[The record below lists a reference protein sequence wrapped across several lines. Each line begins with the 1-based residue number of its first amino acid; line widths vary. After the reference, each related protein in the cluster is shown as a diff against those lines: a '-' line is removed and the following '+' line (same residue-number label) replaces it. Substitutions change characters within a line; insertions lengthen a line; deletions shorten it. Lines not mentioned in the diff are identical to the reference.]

1 MTGTEHA
8 ARMRRIEELIDG
20 LLARIAG
27 VPEETLHRAA
37 PDGWSV
43 GHVLAHVVEFV
54 PYWARQAEAVAA
66 RDRDGLPFGRTSDD
80 AERTGTI
87 ERRWRDAGGRL
98 AQDLEASRDECVAT
112 LERIP
117 PAGWRRSGLHAR
129 RGAMSVTDI
138 VDRFLVDHLAEHETQ
153 AVRALAAPPE
163 PGRR

>member
-1 MTGTEHA
+1 MTGTEHGS
-8 ARMRRIEELIDG
+8 RMRRIEELIDR
-20 LLARIAG
+20 LLARIAR

-54 PYWARQAEAVAA
+54 PYWARQAEAVAG

-80 AERTGTI
+80 AERTGAI

-98 AQDLEASRDECVAT
+98 AQDLASSRDDCVAT
-112 LERIP
+112 LARIP

-129 RGAMSVTDI
+129 RGAMTVADI
-138 VDRFLVDHLAEHETQ
+138 IDLFLVDHLAEHETQ
-153 AVRALAAPPE
+153 AVQALAAPLE

>member
-1 MTGTEHA
+1 VTGTEHA
-8 ARMRRIEELIDG
+8 ARTRRIAELIDG

-27 VPEETLHRAA
+27 VPEEALHRAA
-37 PDGWSV
+37 PDGWSA

-80 AERTGTI
+80 AERTSAI

-98 AQDLEASRDECVAT
+98 AQDLASSRDDCVAT

-129 RGAMSVTDI
+129 RGAMSVADI
-138 VDRFLVDHLAEHETQ
+138 VDLFLVEHLAEHETQ
-153 AVRALAAPPE
+153 AVRALAAPGE
-163 PGRR
+163 PDRR